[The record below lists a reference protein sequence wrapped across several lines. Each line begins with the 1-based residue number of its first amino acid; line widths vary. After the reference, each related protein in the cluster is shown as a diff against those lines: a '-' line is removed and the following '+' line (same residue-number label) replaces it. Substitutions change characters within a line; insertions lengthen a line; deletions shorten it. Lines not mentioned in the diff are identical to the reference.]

1 MGAEHPT
8 PRPPLSNKM
17 TIFNPDDRYL
27 GWRPE
32 GPRRSLPKLELRK
45 VKDGAKVI
53 CGLNPRPTT
62 FDGSD
67 KLATING
74 HARSQPAPAPVPS
87 KRRAK
92 RLQQPTML
100 VNVRFA
106 PASLLELQIQLSS
119 HENNPK

>member
-17 TIFNPDDRYL
+17 TIFNPDDRCL

-32 GPRRSLPKLELRK
+32 GSRRPLPQLELRE
-45 VKDGAKVI
+45 VKDETKI
-53 CGLNPRPTT
+53 NCGLNPRPTT
-62 FDGSD
+62 LDGSD
-67 KLATING
+67 TLAKVNG
-74 HARSQPAPAPVPS
+74 HARSQSEPAPVPS